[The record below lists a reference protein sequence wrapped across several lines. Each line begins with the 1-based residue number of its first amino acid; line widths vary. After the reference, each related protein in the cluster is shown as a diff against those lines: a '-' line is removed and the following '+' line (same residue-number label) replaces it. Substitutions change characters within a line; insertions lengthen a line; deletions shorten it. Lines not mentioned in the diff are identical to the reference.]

1 MNTDKKNKSKRV
13 KPGEYDA
20 LTELR
25 RLGDSPTFG
34 ELIRSLRT
42 CDEVS
47 QTDLATR
54 LGISKQHLSAI
65 ENGHKAVSPARA
77 VRFAEAMNYPHDQF
91 VIAAIEDE
99 LREAG
104 VTLRFDL
111 KKALSA

>member
-1 MNTDKKNKSKRV
+1 MSTEKKVNSKRLR
-13 KPGEYDA
+13 PGEHDA

-34 ELIRSLRT
+34 ELIKSLRT
-42 CDEVS
+42 CDEIS
-47 QTDLATR
+47 QTELAAS

-65 ENGHKAVSPARA
+65 ENGKKAVSPARA
-77 VRFAEAMNYPHDQF
+77 VRFAEAMNYPPDQF
-91 VIAAIEDE
+91 IIAAIEDE

-104 VTLRFDL
+104 VALRFDL